1 MGLFADF
8 LLVVNVILVGTEYP
22 SNALHFATAGWH
34 YGIMATLPR
43 NDKSSDVGVFS
54 FLYHYK
60 LISSVSTAQIN
71 LRFTQ
76 RFRFDT
82 EVRKLASI
90 HSDLRCL
97 FLDGCMWMPFPREPC
112 GWKRNGEGVRRIN
125 RFLPFTT
132 APGSRQHY
140 VLKNAKKNWTQPIHC
155 QLQFR
160 KQDHLRWM

>member
-1 MGLFADF
+1 MSSWVGQSIQVMRCTLRRLAD
-8 LLVVNVILVGTEYP
+8 
-22 SNALHFATAGWH
+22 
-34 YGIMATLPR
+34 IMATLPR
-43 NDKSSDVGVFS
+43 NDKSSDVGIFS

-140 VLKNAKKNWTQPIHC
+140 VLKTPKKLDRTNSLPAAILKTRSSKMNVAPAFKHSS
-155 QLQFR
+155 
-160 KQDHLRWM
+160 

>member
-8 LLVVNVILVGTEYP
+8 LLVVNVILGGTEYP

-34 YGIMATLPR
+34 YGIMATFPR
-43 NDKSSDVGVFS
+43 NDKSSDVDVFP
-54 FLYHYK
+54 FLYK
-60 LISSVSTAQIN
+60 LISSVLTGQII
-71 LRFTQ
+71 LGFPQ
-76 RFRFDT
+76 RFRFGT
-82 EVRKLASI
+82 EVRKLANF

-132 APGSRQHY
+132 AAGSRRNC

-155 QLQFR
+155 QLQFW
-160 KQDHLRWM
+160 KQDHLSWM